1 MEYSNKKKIPTYLL
15 NLAEE
20 KAFDKVDGN
29 YVFKCLKK
37 NELLTAINKIHKNY
51 EFIS

>member
-1 MEYSNKKKIPTYLL
+1 MEHSNKKKIPTYLL

-29 YVFKCLKK
+29 CFQMSQKK
-37 NELLTAINKIHKNY
+37 WITHNNK
-51 EFIS
+51 

>member
-1 MEYSNKKKIPTYLL
+1 MEHSNKKKIPTYLL

-37 NELLTAINKIHKNY
+37 NELLTTNKIHKNY